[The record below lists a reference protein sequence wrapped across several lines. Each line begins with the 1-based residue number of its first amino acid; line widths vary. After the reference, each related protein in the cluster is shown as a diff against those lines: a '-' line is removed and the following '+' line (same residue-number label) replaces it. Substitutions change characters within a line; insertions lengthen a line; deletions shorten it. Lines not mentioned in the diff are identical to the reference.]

1 MTLLEIL
8 VKELPGKGGWPV
20 GANYIAQD
28 SDCSIYGFEEKPDL
42 EDGHEWLDGTGG
54 GWLLKVGILAESS
67 DKSTSVITREQYEAA
82 LAESKKVAWS
92 GEGLPPVGSRVE
104 VKAEDEDWG
113 WTQIDVVYVH
123 NGEIIGII
131 RHESEYLNDR
141 LEKFSAGYNGAVFRP
156 IRSEEERKR
165 DEAVEALLGAYF
177 NAPPYD
183 EPNEADRSG
192 MSEVYSSIAAGKI
205 PHIKIV

>member
-8 VKELPGKGGWPV
+8 VKELPGVGGWPR
-20 GANYIAQD
+20 GAAECHRFSDEAVIDFYDADGNWPEDCATKYGSIALP
-28 SDCSIYGFEEKPDL
+28 CVNPRVMGE
-42 EDGHEWLDGTGG
+42 
-54 GWLLKVGILAESS
+54 GI
-67 DKSTSVITREQYEAA
+67 KSETVTREQYEAA
-82 LAESKKVAWS
+82 LAESKKVVWS

-177 NAPPYD
+177 NAPPYY